1 MNGRISEMP
10 PSSIK
15 DSAAGAVTG
24 SLVGQYLSF
33 TLGDEDYGIDILKVQ
48 EIRGWEE
55 AHPLPDTP
63 NYVKGVLDLRG
74 SIVPIIDMRL
84 RFNLDSA
91 EYTATTVTIIL
102 NMEAQGKSRVIGI
115 VVDSVSDVLDIKEQ
129 DIKQAP
135 SLGKK
140 IDTRYLLG
148 MVSRENRVVLL
159 LDADNLLD
167 PDELLSLD
175 NESGD

>member
-1 MNGRISEMP
+1 M
-10 PSSIK
+10 PSS
-15 DSAAGAVTG
+15 
-24 SLVGQYLSF
+24 QYLSF

-55 AHPLPDTP
+55 VRPLPETP
-63 NYVKGVLDLRG
+63 DYVKGVLDLRG

-84 RFNLDSA
+84 RFNLAKA

-102 NMEAQGKSRVIGI
+102 NTQVKGRSYVIGI
-115 VVDSVSDVLDIKEQ
+115 VVDGVSDVLDMKGQ
-129 DIKQAP
+129 DIKEAP

-148 MVSRENRVVLL
+148 MVSRDKHVVLL

-175 NESGD
+175 TES

>member
-1 MNGRISEMP
+1 MAQ
-10 PSSIK
+10 SS
-15 DSAAGAVTG
+15 DTVAS
-24 SLVGQYLSF
+24 QYLSF
-33 TLGDEDYGIDILKVQ
+33 SLGDEDYGIDVLKVQ

-55 AHPLPDTP
+55 VRPLPDTP
-63 NYVKGVLDLRG
+63 DYVKGVLDLRG
-74 SIVPIIDMRL
+74 LIVPIIDMRL

-91 EYTATTVTIIL
+91 EYTPTTVTIIL
-102 NMEAQGKSRVIGI
+102 SMEAGDDSRMIGI
-115 VVDSVSDVLDIKEQ
+115 VVDGVSDVLDLREQ

-148 MVSRENRVVLL
+148 MVSMGNRVVLL

-167 PDELLSLD
+167 LDELLSLD
-175 NESGD
+175 SEGGV

>member
-1 MNGRISEMP
+1 MS
-10 PSSIK
+10 PSSGNI
-15 DSAAGAVTG
+15 A
-24 SLVGQYLSF
+24 GQYLSF
-33 TLGDEDYGIDILKVQ
+33 SLGDEDYGIDVLKVQ

-55 AHPLPDTP
+55 VRPLPDTP
-63 NYVKGVLDLRG
+63 DYVKGVLDLRG
-74 SIVPIIDMRL
+74 FIVPIIDMRL
-84 RFNLDSA
+84 RFNLASA

-102 NMEAQGKSRVIGI
+102 NMDTGDESRVIGI
-115 VVDSVSDVLDIKEQ
+115 VVDGVSDVLDLQEQ

-140 IDTRYLLG
+140 IDTRYLMG
-148 MVSRENRVVLL
+148 MVSMEHRVVLL

-175 NESGD
+175 GEGGD

>member
-1 MNGRISEMP
+1 MH
-10 PSSIK
+10 SSSTK
-15 DSAAGAVTG
+15 DGAVSKIG
-24 SLVGQYLSF
+24 GGLVGQYLSF
-33 TLGDEDYGIDILKVQ
+33 TLGEEDYGIDILKVQ

-55 AHPLPDTP
+55 VRPLPDTP
-63 NYVKGVLDLRG
+63 DYVKGVLDLRG

-84 RFNLDSA
+84 RFNLDNA

-102 NMEAQGKSRVIGI
+102 NMEVHDKSRVIGI
-115 VVDSVSDVLDIKEQ
+115 VVDGVSDVLDIHEQ

-148 MVSRENRVVLL
+148 MVSREKRVVLL
-159 LDADNLLD
+159 LDADNLLN

-175 NESGD
+175 SEDGG

>member
-1 MNGRISEMP
+1 MP
-10 PSSIK
+10 PASTK
-15 DSAAGAVTG
+15 DMAGKKVA
-24 SLVGQYLSF
+24 GQYLTF

-55 AHPLPDTP
+55 VRPLPDTP
-63 NYVKGVLDLRG
+63 DYVKGVLDLRG
-74 SIVPIIDMRL
+74 VIVPIIDMRL
-84 RFNLDSA
+84 RFHLDAA

-102 NMEAQGKSRVIGI
+102 NVHIRGESHVIGI
-115 VVDSVSDVLDIKEQ
+115 VVDSVSDVLDMHEHAIKE
-129 DIKQAP
+129 AP

-140 IDTRYLLG
+140 IDTRYLFG
-148 MVSRENRVVLL
+148 MVSIEHRVVLL

-175 NESGD
+175 SDG